1 MHLRLVDQAI
11 RLVLQQRP
19 SSGAASR
26 PGLSNQDLFY
36 TQVTDIDA
44 VISALFAYEENR
56 LHMSSDEQEETADLI
71 IGVGTVMV
79 EGVFREALQY
89 RKNHSA
95 LYQPYLQGDQPE
107 PEFVPWTGRQAPVMS
122 HLWKCTHTH
131 NHYFSLSPPSIYWGR
146 GYQERDDTAGTNSSP
161 FIPLWS
167 VSSPSPSL
175 TWWSVWG
182 SERHRAHHTSRRCGN
197 VWKTWSSSCW
207 MATRHS

>member
-36 TQVTDIDA
+36 TQVTDVDA

-56 LHMSSDEQEETADLI
+56 LHTSSDAQEESADLI

-122 HLWKCTHTH
+122 QL
-131 NHYFSLSPPSIYWGR
+131 
-146 GYQERDDTAGTNSSP
+146 
-161 FIPLWS
+161 
-167 VSSPSPSL
+167 
-175 TWWSVWG
+175 
-182 SERHRAHHTSRRCGN
+182 
-197 VWKTWSSSCW
+197 
-207 MATRHS
+207 